1 MNPMMEFPMN
11 TAMSVSFRPKLL
23 AALVLTLLSVPLMAA
38 TPIAET
44 VAPLDARGTFEASNV
59 RGRISVS
66 AWDRNEVSWSGSL
79 GSGAKLVVEKSA
91 TRISLSVE
99 SENGSSWMGWNKGP
113 REDSVLVVKVPASAS
128 LDLSAVSANID
139 VTAMRGSASIE
150 AESVSGE
157 VSLRASST
165 DKLEVSSVSGD
176 VSFDGEAGRV
186 DAESVSGDVQV
197 TGASG
202 DVSVETVSGSAI
214 VRAAT
219 VTEFEAASV
228 SGDID
233 FEGALAA
240 NGRMDVES
248 MSGDVSLT
256 LPADTSAR
264 VSAETFSG
272 DLENDFGLAV
282 EEEDGPGST
291 MHGKL
296 GAGDAN
302 IDIESFSG
310 DVNLRKR

>member
-1 MNPMMEFPMN
+1 MNPMMEFPMS

-23 AALVLTLLSVPLMAA
+23 AALVMTVLSAPLLAA

-44 VAPLDARGTFEASNV
+44 AAPLDARGSFEASNV
-59 RGRISVS
+59 RGRISVT

-79 GSGAKLVVEKSA
+79 GSGAKLIVEKNA
-91 TRISLSVE
+91 TRVSLRVE
-99 SENGSSWMGWNKGP
+99 SENGSSWTGWNKGP

-165 DKLEVSSVSGD
+165 DKLEISSVSGD
-176 VSFDGEAGRV
+176 VSFEGQAGRV
-186 DAESVSGDVQV
+186 DAETVSGDLRIS
-197 TGASG
+197 GASG

-214 VRAAT
+214 VRAST

-248 MSGDVSLT
+248 MSGDVSIT
-256 LPADTSAR
+256 LPANTSAR
-264 VSAETFSG
+264 VTAEAFSG
-272 DLENDFGLAV
+272 DLSNAFGLTV
-282 EEEDGPGST
+282 EDEDGPGST
-291 MHGKL
+291 MHGKI
-296 GAGDAN
+296 GDGSAS
-302 IDIESFSG
+302 IEIESFSG
-310 DVNLRKR
+310 DVDLRSR

>member
-1 MNPMMEFPMN
+1 MN
-11 TAMSVSFRPKLL
+11 TAMPGPIRTTML
-23 AALVLTLLSVPLMAA
+23 AALVAAAMSAPALAA

-44 VAPLDARGTFEASNV
+44 AAPLDARGTFEASNV
-59 RGRISVS
+59 RGRISVT

-79 GSGAKLVVEKSA
+79 GEGAKLVVEKSA

-99 SENGSSWMGWNKGP
+99 SEGGSNWMGWNKGP
-113 REDSVLVVKVPASAS
+113 REDSVLIVKVPAGAS

-157 VSLRASST
+157 VSLRASSA
-165 DKLEVSSVSGD
+165 DKLELASVSGD
-176 VSFDGEAGRV
+176 VRFEGEAGRV
-186 DAESVSGDVQV
+186 DAETVSGDLHLS
-197 TGASG
+197 GASG

-214 VRAAT
+214 VHAAT

-240 NGRMDVES
+240 DGRMDVES
-248 MSGDVSLT
+248 MSGDISIT

-272 DLENDFGLAV
+272 DLDNDFGLAV
-282 EEEDGPGST
+282 EKEDGPGST

-296 GAGDAN
+296 GAGGASVE
-302 IDIESFSG
+302 IESFSG

>member
-1 MNPMMEFPMN
+1 MNMKMESPMN
-11 TAMSVSFRPKLL
+11 TSTS
-23 AALVLTLLSVPLMAA
+23 ALIQPRWLPTLVMALLSAPLLAA

-44 VAPLDARGTFEASNV
+44 TAPLDARGTFEASNV
-59 RGRISVS
+59 RGRISIT
-66 AWDRNEVSWSGSL
+66 AWDRNEVSWSGAL
-79 GSGAKLVVEKSA
+79 GAGAKLVVEKSP
-91 TRISLSVE
+91 TRVSLSVE
-99 SENGSSWMGWNKGP
+99 SEGGNHWMGWNKGP

-139 VTAMRGSASIE
+139 VTAMRGSDAIE

-165 DKLEVSSVSGD
+165 DKLEISSVSGD
-176 VSFDGEAGRV
+176 VSFEGEAGRV
-186 DAESVSGDVQV
+186 DAETVSGDLRVSGV
-197 TGASG
+197 SG

-219 VTEFEAASV
+219 ISEFEAASV

-240 NGRMDVES
+240 NGRMDIES
-248 MSGDVSLT
+248 MSGDVSIT

-272 DLENDFGLAV
+272 DLDNDFGLAV
-282 EEEDGPGST
+282 EKEDGPGST

-296 GAGDAN
+296 GAGSAN
-302 IDIESFSG
+302 IEIESFSG

>member
-1 MNPMMEFPMN
+1 MN
-11 TAMSVSFRPKLL
+11 TAMPGPIRTTML
-23 AALVLTLLSVPLMAA
+23 AALVAAAMSAPALAA

-44 VAPLDARGTFEASNV
+44 AAPLDARGTFEASNV
-59 RGRISVS
+59 RGRISVT

-79 GSGAKLVVEKSA
+79 GAGAKLVVEKSA
-91 TRISLSVE
+91 TRVSLSVE
-99 SENGSSWMGWNKGP
+99 SEGGSNWMGWNKGP
-113 REDSVLVVKVPASAS
+113 REDSVLVVKVPAGAS

-176 VSFDGEAGRV
+176 VRFEGEAGRV
-186 DAESVSGDVQV
+186 DAETVSGDLHVS
-197 TGASG
+197 GASG

-240 NGRMDVES
+240 DGRMDVES
-248 MSGDVSLT
+248 MSGDVSIT

-264 VSAETFSG
+264 ISAETFSG
-272 DLENDFGLAV
+272 DLDNDFGLAV
-282 EEEDGPGST
+282 EKEDGPGSS

-296 GAGDAN
+296 GAGSASVE
-302 IDIESFSG
+302 IESFSG